1 MKKNLCLFLTLL
13 LLLAA
18 CGQKEAPE
26 SPAPAPA
33 SPDSVSEQP
42 PESPASPASPDS
54 ASEEIPP
61 EDAVGV
67 EIPVVPIPMEA
78 DEDLK
83 AAVEEVLAQYRE
95 GTVEVS
101 DRFPAPPEG
110 FAFPET
116 LDWEN
121 LPVTMDPM
129 MGYIRVTAPS
139 TEGSGEINFFCSKFS
154 PSGSDKTET
163 SVSFILFE

>member
-1 MKKNLCLFLTLL
+1 MKKILCLFLTLL
-13 LLLAA
+13 FLLAA

-26 SPAPAPA
+26 SPAPPA

-42 PESPASPASPDS
+42 PESPAPAPSPDS
-54 ASEEIPP
+54 ASEEVPP

-83 AAVEEVLAQYRE
+83 AAVEEILAQYRE
-95 GTVEVS
+95 GTVETS
-101 DRFPAPPEG
+101 DQYPAPPEG

-121 LPVTMDPM
+121 LPAAMNPET
-129 MGYIRVTAPS
+129 GYIRVDVPS
-139 TEGSGEINFFCSKFS
+139 TDGSQKMKFLCSVFGS
-154 PSGSDKTET
+154 PDTDETET
-163 SVSFILFE
+163 HVSFILFE

>member
-18 CGQKEAPE
+18 CGQKETPE
-26 SPAPAPA
+26 SPAPPA
-33 SPDSVSEQP
+33 SPDTVSEQP
-42 PESPASPASPDS
+42 PESPASAPSPDS
-54 ASEEIPP
+54 ASEEVPP

-67 EIPVVPIPMEA
+67 EIPVVPVPVEA

-101 DRFPAPPEG
+101 DQYPAPPEDFG
-110 FAFPET
+110 FPEA
-116 LDWEN
+116 LDWEKLKVELN
-121 LPVTMDPM
+121 PET
-129 MGYIRVTAPS
+129 GYFRVDVPS
-139 TEGSGEINFFCSKFS
+139 TDGSQKMKFLCSVFGL
-154 PSGSDKTET
+154 PDTDETET